1 MKTVFGPVPSRR
13 LGKSLGIDPI
23 LLKTCNWNCVYC
35 QLGRTRPLT
44 NERREYIPRRQI
56 LAEVDQ
62 ALSAHR
68 PGEIDWVTF
77 VGSGEPTLHS
87 GLGYLIRAVKAR
99 TDMPVAVITNGS
111 LMSDAMVRG
120 ELLAA
125 DAVMPSLDAGD
136 PILFRKVNRPW
147 PSLKFDAH
155 ARGLA
160 QFREI
165 YTGHLWV
172 EVMLVG
178 GLNDTEQ
185 ALTGIAAALRR
196 IHPDRV
202 DLTIPERP
210 PAESWVRMPDEAG
223 LQRALDILG
232 EVAQVAAPPRS
243 ALSLTGETDVIQA
256 VIGVITR
263 HPMREADLRHAL
275 QGWKPSQV
283 ENALATLALSGQAQ
297 VVERNG
303 ERFWCVAEAYYA
315 DLNPFPRV
323 KYSDRDAPG

>member
-1 MKTVFGPVPSRR
+1 MKTVFGPIPSRR

-23 LLKTCNWNCVYC
+23 PLKTCNWNCVYC
-35 QLGRTRPLT
+35 QLGRTRPLI

-62 ALSAHR
+62 ALASHQ

-87 GLGYLIRAVKAR
+87 GLGYLIREVKAR
-99 TDMPVAVITNGS
+99 TDLPVAVITNGA
-111 LMSDAMVRG
+111 LLSDPLVRG

-136 PILFRKVNRPW
+136 PTLFRKVNRPW

-160 QFREI
+160 QFREV
-165 YTGHLWV
+165 YTGRLWV

-185 ALTGIAAALRR
+185 ALTGIAAALHRV
-196 IHPDRV
+196 HPDRV
-202 DLTIPERP
+202 DLTLPERP
-210 PAESWVRMPDEAG
+210 PAESWVHPPDEAG

-232 EVAQVAAPPRS
+232 AIAQVAPPPQCKFS
-243 ALSLTGETDVIQA
+243 LSGETDVIQA
-256 VIGVITR
+256 VIDVITR
-263 HPMREADLRHAL
+263 HPMREADLRGAL

-303 ERFWCVAEAYYA
+303 ERFWCVAEA
-315 DLNPFPRV
+315 F
-323 KYSDRDAPG
+323 